1 MKTKHVLILGLAGV
15 AIFYLLQQV
24 KEFDISSYLDKI
36 DALEQK
42 VDSLHSENETLSIEV
57 GRMEDQLS
65 KYDKEVDSLEN
76 RIVIIKKRTDEKL
89 RSIDTLSINQ
99 LQRFFTD
106 RYNSSEIKGANS
118 QTSSK
123 GPDNR

>member
-24 KEFDISSYLDKI
+24 KEFDTSSYLEKI

-106 RYNSSEIKGANS
+106 RYNSGEIKGANS